1 MQKFKKHSLFLTL
14 LIVFLTGCSQPATL
28 APPIPPPATE
38 LPPTPVATETAVSY
52 PAPLPTATEMA
63 TAVVTPYPTLLP
75 TEEPYPVATW
85 DPSSMPTAVVVPFLQ
100 LPKTVMDTA
109 VPNYTYEIVNAY
121 PHDPNAFTQ
130 GLIYEGG
137 ILYEGTGLNGKST
150 LRETDLETGQIV
162 RELKLADSYFG
173 EGITIFDDRLYQL
186 TWRDGTGFIYNKDNF
201 ELLDTWNYTTEG
213 WGITHDGQKL
223 IMSDGTN
230 VLHFLDP
237 DSLVEIGRVEV
248 TDSQQRPVYLLNELE
263 YVNGEILANV
273 WRTQV
278 IVRINPDTGDVIGWI
293 NLEGLLDLTA
303 VTQEWDV
310 LNGIAYDEEND
321 RLFVTGKWWPEL
333 YEIDLIQIN

>member
-1 MQKFKKHSLFLTL
+1 MQKFKKHSRFLTL
-14 LIVFLTGCSQPATL
+14 LIVFLTACSQPATPAPL
-28 APPIPPPATE
+28 APE
-38 LPPTPVATETAVSY
+38 LPPTPAATATAV
-52 PAPLPTATEMA
+52 PNTAPLPTATEMA